1 MAPQQEKSVIVV
13 GSGIAGM
20 SAAVT
25 ALQAGLNVTLVER
38 ATESD
43 FGGNTRWSEAYM
55 RMKNDEEI
63 ADDFEDQ
70 LVGNAGLNIDL
81 NVLQAMSHDYA
92 NWPANV
98 KSHPLPDPEVISRFA
113 ERVPPTIA
121 WLKTF
126 GLKFS
131 AQPTYLLTQ
140 NTSRIVTEGGGLAV
154 IERLMAEVRQLG
166 ARVLFRTTA
175 VDLLRDDRD
184 CINGLLVVDPDG
196 QRQRLYADNVILASG
211 GFQGNPEMM
220 TRYMGARAA
229 KIRPVA
235 AGGYFNKGEGIRM
248 ALAAGA
254 APAGEYGSYHAEPVD
269 PRSFQAEAVVFVYP
283 YGVLVNKDGHRFIDE
298 APGTVDAHY
307 DAIGR
312 SIADQPEGIS
322 WAIFDAQIEDVPRW
336 RTSVRSDVAAVEAQ
350 TLEELIA
357 KLQLPA
363 AALDTIAAFNSGCPV
378 TYGEFDPLTP
388 DGRSTIGL
396 SPNKTH
402 WSRPLIRGPFRA
414 YPIISS
420 VCFTFGGLKVNSDA
434 QVVDMDGKPIRGLY
448 AAGETV
454 GLYHQVYPGST
465 SVLRG
470 AVFGRLASQHIASF

>member
-1 MAPQQEKSVIVV
+1 
-13 GSGIAGM
+13 
-20 SAAVT
+20 
-25 ALQAGLNVTLVER
+25 
-38 ATESD
+38 
-43 FGGNTRWSEAYM
+43 
-55 RMKNDEEI
+55 
-63 ADDFEDQ
+63 
-70 LVGNAGLNIDL
+70 
-81 NVLQAMSHDYA
+81 
-92 NWPANV
+92 
-98 KSHPLPDPEVISRFA
+98 
-113 ERVPPTIA
+113 
-121 WLKTF
+121 
-126 GLKFS
+126 
-131 AQPTYLLTQ
+131 
-140 NTSRIVTEGGGLAV
+140 
-154 IERLMAEVRQLG
+154 
-166 ARVLFRTTA
+166 
-175 VDLLRDDRD
+175 
-184 CINGLLVVDPDG
+184 
-196 QRQRLYADNVILASG
+196 
-211 GFQGNPEMM
+211 MM